1 MSETFRFAPSPTGY
15 LHIGG
20 ARTALFNWLLARKTG
35 GRFVLRI
42 EDTDKARGSEEMV
55 QGIIDGLSWLGLDYD
70 GELVFQGQN
79 AEHHRQVA
87 EQLLA
92 TGHAYRCFC
101 SRETI
106 AAKRKACEEAKQDW
120 LYDKTCLELSE
131 EEIQAKLDAGEEY
144 VLRFN
149 VDRSRSVS
157 WTDLVYGEQCIQCST
172 IEDFVIL
179 RSDGSP
185 LYNLGVSCDDHSM
198 GVTTVLRGQDHLSN
212 TPKQILLYEAMGWSV
227 PKFGHLPLIM
237 APGRKKLSKRVHG
250 EVVSLGTYQQRGF
263 VPDAMRNYLAL
274 LGWNPGGDREFLS
287 TEELI
292 ELFDPARINRSNAV
306 FNFSESNP
314 LEWTDKKALHLNSMY
329 INEMEEEQLWKL
341 VLPYLLKAGLF
352 TPVWAEANKP
362 YIMRVLLAHRT
373 RMFTLTDFAERLRA
387 YFVDEYP
394 IETKPLQKNLLKKPE
409 LRTLLPE
416 LAGVLAELP
425 AWEAASIEPCLRE
438 FAEAREVKDGLLING
453 CRTVLSGQAAG
464 PGAFELIELIGR
476 ERTIGRLRAVENLY
490 LAAEGE

>member
-1 MSETFRFAPSPTGY
+1 MSETYRFAPSPTGY

-42 EDTDKARGSEEMV
+42 EDTDKARGSDQMV
-55 QGIIDGLSWLGLDYD
+55 QGIIDGLNWLGLDHD
-70 GELVFQGQN
+70 GELVFQGLN
-79 AEHHRQVA
+79 ADHHREVA
-87 EQLLA
+87 EDLLKK
-92 TGHAYRCFC
+92 GHAYRCFC

-106 AAKRKACEEAKQDW
+106 AEKRKAYEEAKEDW

-149 VDRSRSVS
+149 VDRSQSVS
-157 WTDLVYGEQCIQCST
+157 WTDLVYGVQTIQCST

-185 LYNLGVSCDDHSM
+185 LYNLSVTCDDHTM
-198 GVTTVLRGQDHLSN
+198 GVTTIVRGQDHLSN
-212 TPKQILLYEAMGWSV
+212 TPKQILLYQAMGWAV

-237 APGRKKLSKRVHG
+237 APGRKKLSKRIHG
-250 EVVSLGTYQQRGF
+250 EVVSLTTYQHRGF
-263 VPDAMRNYLAL
+263 VPEAMRNYLAL
-274 LGWNPGGDREFLS
+274 LGWSPGDDREFLR

-292 ELFDPARINRSNAV
+292 ELFDPSRINRSNAV

-314 LEWTDKKALHLNSMY
+314 LEWTDKKALHLNSEY
-329 INEMEEEQLWKL
+329 INELPDDELWQLA
-341 VLPYLLKAGLF
+341 LPYLLDADLF
-352 TPVWAEANKP
+352 TPAWAEANRP
-362 YIMRVLLAHRT
+362 FILRVLNAHRT
-373 RMFTLTDFAERLRA
+373 RMFTLLDFAERLRA

-394 IETKPLQKNLLKKPE
+394 VETKPMEKNLLKQPV
-409 LRTLLPE
+409 LRELLPQ

-425 AWEAASIEPCLRE
+425 AWEADAIEECVRAFASEH
-438 FAEAREVKDGLLING
+438 EVKDGLLING

-464 PGAFELIELIGR
+464 PGAFEMIELIGR
-476 ERTIGRLRAVENLY
+476 ERSIGRLRAVDTLY
-490 LAAEGE
+490 QAAGE